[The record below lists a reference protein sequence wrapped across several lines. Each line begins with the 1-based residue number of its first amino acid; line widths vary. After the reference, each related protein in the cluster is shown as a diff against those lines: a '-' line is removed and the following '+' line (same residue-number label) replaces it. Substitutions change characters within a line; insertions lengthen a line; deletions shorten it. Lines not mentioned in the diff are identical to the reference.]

1 MYRLRCHLSLT
12 LRYVQCKTE
21 WLQSKSTRS
30 RTISKGKKETRQL
43 ELGKKWRETEKGD
56 TWERERERGKNDII
70 FIITMLRLH
79 TKTACSALGPRAPG
93 RVLATSDKRG
103 VLTCV
108 NHLNLLLGREKM
120 LFGPRRVVHSRFGT
134 NRSYD
139 CSAAKLCSLPPIGWE
154 DH

>member
-1 MYRLRCHLSLT
+1 
-12 LRYVQCKTE
+12 
-21 WLQSKSTRS
+21 
-30 RTISKGKKETRQL
+30 
-43 ELGKKWRETEKGD
+43 
-56 TWERERERGKNDII
+56 
-70 FIITMLRLH
+70 MLRLH

-139 CSAAKLCSLPPIGWE
+139 CSAAKLCSLPPSLRLSILYVPNGLGRMTPTQARRLTFRFPSLPPSVPLQAIDIWMGACTAFIFAALLE
-154 DH
+154 FTLTNYLWRKGRKGHTTSSR